1 MTRLI
6 VASTLTL
13 GLSLAPVGPVAADE
27 VLFLNGD
34 RLSGKVLSATDGK
47 LKIKTEGAGDVTVEL
62 TKVKTFSTDAP
73 VQVGIGEN
81 PPVKSGVSAGA
92 AWALSD
98 RRP

>member
-47 LKIKTEGAGDVTVEL
+47 PR
-62 TKVKTFSTDAP
+62 S
-73 VQVGIGEN
+73 
-81 PPVKSGVSAGA
+81 
-92 AWALSD
+92 
-98 RRP
+98 RPREPATSRSSSPR